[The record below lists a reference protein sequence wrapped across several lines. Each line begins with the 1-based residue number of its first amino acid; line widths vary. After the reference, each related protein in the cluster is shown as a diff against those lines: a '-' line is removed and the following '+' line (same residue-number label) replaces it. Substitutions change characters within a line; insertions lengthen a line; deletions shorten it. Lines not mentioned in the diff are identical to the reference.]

1 MIAKTPPMG
10 FNTWNTFGPDIND
23 QVIRETADAM
33 VEQGLLDAGYEYLV
47 VDDCW
52 SERERDPVTKKIVAD
67 RKNFPD
73 GMKAVADYVH
83 SKGLKF
89 GMYTCAGMRTC
100 AGYPG
105 SYRHEFLD
113 AETFAEIGVDFLKY
127 DFCCM
132 SYYADGPMLYRKM
145 GIALKAT
152 GREIL
157 YSMCNWGKDDVWKWA
172 RAYGAH
178 MYRSTGDICD
188 NFKSYTDI
196 AMSQKDLFCHSG
208 PYCFN
213 DMDMLTVG
221 MYGKGN
227 VAAGGCSS
235 VEYKSQFALWCLF
248 GTPLM
253 LGCDVRSMDDETRAL
268 VTDRELIRINQDP
281 EARGII
287 TLNANP
293 WNGDYKAFMRH
304 LSNNES
310 VIGLFN
316 LGDSGTRKPVF
327 LMDDFGLDPYCGYG
341 LQLTNLFTGEE
352 IGPISD
358 YFEVPE
364 NTEPHDCVLYRAK
377 FVKV

>member
-1 MIAKTPPMG
+1 
-10 FNTWNTFGPDIND
+10 
-23 QVIRETADAM
+23 
-33 VEQGLLDAGYEYLV
+33 
-47 VDDCW
+47 
-52 SERERDPVTKKIVAD
+52 
-67 RKNFPD
+67 
-73 GMKAVADYVH
+73 
-83 SKGLKF
+83 
-89 GMYTCAGMRTC
+89 
-100 AGYPG
+100 
-105 SYRHEFLD
+105 
-113 AETFAEIGVDFLKY
+113 
-127 DFCCM
+127 
-132 SYYADGPMLYRKM
+132 
-145 GIALKAT
+145 
-152 GREIL
+152 
-157 YSMCNWGKDDVWKWA
+157 
-172 RAYGAH
+172 
-178 MYRSTGDICD
+178 
-188 NFKSYTDI
+188 
-196 AMSQKDLFCHSG
+196 
-208 PYCFN
+208 
-213 DMDMLTVG
+213 
-221 MYGKGN
+221 
-227 VAAGGCSS
+227 
-235 VEYKSQFALWCLF
+235 
-248 GTPLM
+248 M